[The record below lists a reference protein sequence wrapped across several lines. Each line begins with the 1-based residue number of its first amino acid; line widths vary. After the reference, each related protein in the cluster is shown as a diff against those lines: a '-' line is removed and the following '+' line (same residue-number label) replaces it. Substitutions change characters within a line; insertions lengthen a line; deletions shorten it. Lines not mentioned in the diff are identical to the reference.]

1 MVELVGF
8 FRVIKI
14 VMVSS
19 VIMVVK
25 VSNATRLFMFMSV
38 VMGLRV

>member
-14 VMVSS
+14 VTVSS
-19 VIMVVK
+19 VFMVVK
-25 VSNATRLFMFMSV
+25 VSNAIRLFMFMSV
-38 VMGLRV
+38 VIGLRV

>member
-1 MVELVGF
+1 LVELVGF

-14 VMVSS
+14 VTVSS

-25 VSNATRLFMFMSV
+25 VSNAIRLFMFMSV

>member
-1 MVELVGF
+1 MGF

-14 VMVSS
+14 VTVSS
-19 VIMVVK
+19 VFMVVK
-25 VSNATRLFMFMSV
+25 VSNAIRLFMFMSV

>member
-14 VMVSS
+14 VTVSS
-19 VIMVVK
+19 VFMVVK
-25 VSNATRLFMFMSV
+25 VSNVIRLFMFMSV